1 MTKMK
6 VLICF
11 PKCADKNKDK
21 YDKTMDLESFLNVD
35 EIMKDPFGYLKL
47 LNESMVVL
55 QKQNEINLNSLKD
68 LLYKIVNEDFL
79 DVIFEKKEDMELH
92 VCLPKNP
99 IQGAFTGL
107 LIDIIKDVSN
117 NVTIEKDC

>member
-11 PKCADKNKDK
+11 PKCSDKNKDK

-35 EIMKDPFGYLKL
+35 EIMKDPLGYLKL
-47 LNESMVVL
+47 LKESMVVL
-55 QKQNEINLNSLKD
+55 QKNEIDLNSVKD
-68 LLYKIVNEDFL
+68 LLYKIVNKDFL
-79 DVIFEKKEDMELH
+79 DMIFEKKEDMELH

-107 LIDIIKDVSN
+107 LIDMIKDISN
-117 NVTIEKDC
+117 NIIIEKDC